1 MDRIDVRGAQTG
13 RQTIRREPGPTAP
26 ASARALDREVDRD
39 LVRDDMPSA
48 FERER
53 EMVAVGTELELE
65 VAIAVAEQE
74 ELDDLVIPESVA
86 AAYGRRGRRI
96 PVVRRLDLD
105 LDRAARTAI
114 ETKLDAC
121 ALVFRERP
129 AVPGGTNLESIS
141 LHAYPPAE
149 GARDLGDRVK
159 TDAASAHRD
168 RGWLDGSDTQ
178 VLPAP
183 VRAAFRELEGEL
195 ALRSLSGGL
204 LHQSFHVRAG
214 AVEYVLQR
222 VSDVFAPAIHDN
234 IEAVTRHLAAKGL
247 RVARLLRTRTGAL
260 SADLGALGRWR
271 LMNHLGGVSFDQ
283 VESVAQARSAGA
295 LVGRF
300 HAALADFDAPLAP
313 MGIPFHDTPRYL
325 AALRQALVDH
335 PDHRLYAQ
343 TREVA
348 ERIFSAFESMG
359 SPPRAPT
366 RVIHGDLKLSNLLF
380 EAETLPGRDV
390 AFALVDFDT
399 LMRGTLWMELGDLW
413 RSWCNSVG
421 EDSTSPR
428 FDLEI
433 FAASCDG
440 FARGFGASLDPVEID
455 SLAEAPERIIL
466 ELASRFA
473 ADALEETYWG
483 WDPERFP
490 ARGEHDIHRAVGQ
503 WRLYEAARATR
514 SRRRELLRRLG

>member
-1 MDRIDVRGAQTG
+1 
-13 RQTIRREPGPTAP
+13 
-26 ASARALDREVDRD
+26 
-39 LVRDDMPSA
+39 
-48 FERER
+48 
-53 EMVAVGTELELE
+53 
-65 VAIAVAEQE
+65 
-74 ELDDLVIPESVA
+74 
-86 AAYGRRGRRI
+86 
-96 PVVRRLDLD
+96 
-105 LDRAARTAI
+105 
-114 ETKLDAC
+114 
-121 ALVFRERP
+121 
-129 AVPGGTNLESIS
+129 
-141 LHAYPPAE
+141 
-149 GARDLGDRVK
+149 
-159 TDAASAHRD
+159 
-168 RGWLDGSDTQ
+168 
-178 VLPAP
+178 
-183 VRAAFRELEGEL
+183 
-195 ALRSLSGGL
+195 
-204 LHQSFHVRAG
+204 
-214 AVEYVLQR
+214 
-222 VSDVFAPAIHDN
+222 VSDVFAPAIHEN

-247 RVARLLRTRTGAL
+247 RVAHLLRTRTGAL

-271 LMNHLGGVSFDQ
+271 LMDHLGGVSFDQ
-283 VESVAQARSAGA
+283 VQSVAQARSAGA

-300 HAALADFDAPLAP
+300 HAAIADFDAPLAP
-313 MGIPFHDTPRYL
+313 MGIPYRDTSRYL
-325 AALRQALVDH
+325 AALRQALIDH
-335 PDHRLYAQ
+335 PDHRLHAQ

-380 EAETLPGRDV
+380 EAGTPPGRDV

-440 FARGFGASLDPVEID
+440 FARGFGAPLDPVELD

-466 ELASRFA
+466 ELAARFA

-503 WRLYEAARATR
+503 WRLYEATRATR